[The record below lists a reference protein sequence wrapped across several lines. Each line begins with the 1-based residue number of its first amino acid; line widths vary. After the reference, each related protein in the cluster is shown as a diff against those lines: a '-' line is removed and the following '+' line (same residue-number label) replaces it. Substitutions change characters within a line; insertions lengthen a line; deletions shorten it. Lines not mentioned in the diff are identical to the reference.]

1 MTGVE
6 VPQPARPP
14 GPSLRLS
21 IVLIVAGLALA
32 IPTLIAGVVPIGRA
46 LTAPQRFTAPDTVRV
61 HLGKGEYM
69 LYEHAGKNSIGS
81 VFSPDASVSISP
93 ADVEVATEG
102 GESVEVRDRGSVLE
116 TIAVRGERY
125 VGAVRF
131 TTPAAGQ
138 YIVTVRDTASR
149 SVVIARPFGQTIKS
163 VLGWFALA
171 GLGGILAIVGIILL
185 IVGSVRRNRTRNAF
199 AYAGPPGPG
208 WHPDPW
214 GSGKW
219 RYWDGARWTEHV
231 Q

>member
-21 IVLIVAGLALA
+21 IVLIVAGVALA
-32 IPTLIAGVVPIGRA
+32 IPTFIAGVVPIA
-46 LTAPQRFTAPDTVRV
+46 HAITAPQRFNAPNTVRV

-69 LYEHAGKNSIGS
+69 VYEDAGKNSIGS
-81 VFSPDASVSISP
+81 AFSPDTSVSISP
-93 ADVEVATEG
+93 ADVTVSTELG
-102 GESVEVRDRGSVLE
+102 QSIEVRERGSLHE
-116 TIAVRGERY
+116 TIAVGGERY

-131 TTPAAGQ
+131 TAPAAGE
-138 YIVTVRDTASR
+138 YIVRVQTTTSRTVL
-149 SVVIARPFGQTIKS
+149 VARPLGETIKS
-163 VLGWFALA
+163 VLGWFALT
-171 GLGGILAIVGIILL
+171 GLGAILVVVGVVLL
-185 IVGSVRRNRTRNAF
+185 IVGSVRRNRMRNAF

-208 WHPDPW
+208 WHPDPG